1 MTIMGVYILIGIL
14 SVSIILLMYVI
25 RNLYVKN
32 KIYETWIV
40 QTRTEVETLHTN
52 ITEIDSEQLFEKDDD
67 VGVVFTGIK
76 ELIGSFKQRVIDE

>member
-1 MTIMGVYILIGIL
+1 MGVYILIGIL

-76 ELIGSFKQRVIDE
+76 ELIGSFKQRLIDE